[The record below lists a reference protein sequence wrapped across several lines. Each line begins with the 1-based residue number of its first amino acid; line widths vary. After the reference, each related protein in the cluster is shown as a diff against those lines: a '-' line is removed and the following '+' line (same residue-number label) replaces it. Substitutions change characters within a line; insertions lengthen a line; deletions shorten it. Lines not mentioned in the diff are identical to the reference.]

1 MGTQA
6 PDKPRKKNVRTLPV
20 PYFTLR
26 QEAMNARSL
35 VAARSR
41 VAISAGS
48 NLKKVR
54 TVNTTRRV
62 RFAQVRSFAIG
73 DSIDEDVVSGEWPAN
88 WSLASYEDVGEYYAG
103 KVLKEEQSNNV
114 SGIMQTNVVTAGPT
128 DPIKAVKE
136 MLTNVSG
143 VSVVDSEGVCVGIV
157 SQKDLTK
164 KGNTMGDIMSSPAR
178 TIKQTNS
185 VGEAAAIMLKYK
197 VNRLPVVS
205 KSGEV
210 IGLVSRTDIFTAL
223 ESMEE

>member
-1 MGTQA
+1 
-6 PDKPRKKNVRTLPV
+6 
-20 PYFTLR
+20 
-26 QEAMNARSL
+26 
-35 VAARSR
+35 
-41 VAISAGS
+41 
-48 NLKKVR
+48 
-54 TVNTTRRV
+54 
-62 RFAQVRSFAIG
+62 
-73 DSIDEDVVSGEWPAN
+73 
-88 WSLASYEDVGEYYAG
+88 
-103 KVLKEEQSNNV
+103 
-114 SGIMQTNVVTAGPT
+114 
-128 DPIKAVKE
+128 
-136 MLTNVSG
+136 MLTNVPG

-164 KGNTMGDIMSSPAR
+164 KGNTVGDIMSSPAR